1 MCIGLVAVLQAQPV
15 FNSNHVPP
23 VGSILTF
30 GTATVPPSF
39 ALVPGEL
46 QTWNFTNE
54 IEDETITLEFLSP
67 EAVPA
72 AALVPGCNFVL
83 KSSFDSFAELNY
95 EFSSLSPTGW
105 LSLGYTTDINL
116 VEDIYDVPEA
126 TFEFPFAMGSS
137 STAEY
142 YSNYSYYVGSPEI
155 DSIRSV
161 STTIAER
168 LVSANGNL
176 IINGTLR
183 QVLLETLNETFLD
196 STFIY
201 TNGNWV
207 FEDTFLFSETY
218 YSFISPS
225 DGGLVMTIYPF
236 MDEFENVEWDVA
248 YLLSNTITSIEQ
260 TTKIKEVE
268 LYPNPASSI
277 LTITTPTTENQ
288 IIHISDVSGKI
299 VRSINTGSQ
308 TSVTID
314 IQDLAKGMYFVN
326 LSDNLG
332 NISGSKKLIVQ

>member
-1 MCIGLVAVLQAQPV
+1 MLIGLVAVLQAQPV
-15 FNSNHVPP
+15 FNSNHVPTA
-23 VGSILTF
+23 GSILTF

-54 IEDETITLEFLSP
+54 IEEETITLEFLSP

-83 KSSFDSFAELNY
+83 KSTFGNFSDADY

-105 LSLGYTTDINL
+105 FSLGYTTDINL
-116 VEDIYDVPEA
+116 VEDIFDVPFA
-126 TFEFPFAMGSS
+126 LFEFPFAMGSN
-137 STAEY
+137 STTEN

-155 DSIRSV
+155 DSIRVV
-161 STTIAER
+161 SSSIEER

-176 IINGTLR
+176 TINGTLR
-183 QVLLETLNETFLD
+183 QVLLETTTTTSLD

-201 TNGNWV
+201 TNGNWA
-207 FEDTFLFSETY
+207 FEDISLFSDTY
-218 YSFISPS
+218 YQFISPS
-225 DGGLVMTIYPF
+225 DGGFVMGIYPY
-236 MDEFENVEWDVA
+236 MDEFENVEWDVS
-248 YLLSNTITSIEQ
+248 YMLSNTITSIEQ

-268 LYPNPASSI
+268 LYPNPANSI
-277 LTITTPTTENQ
+277 LTITTPTTEHQ